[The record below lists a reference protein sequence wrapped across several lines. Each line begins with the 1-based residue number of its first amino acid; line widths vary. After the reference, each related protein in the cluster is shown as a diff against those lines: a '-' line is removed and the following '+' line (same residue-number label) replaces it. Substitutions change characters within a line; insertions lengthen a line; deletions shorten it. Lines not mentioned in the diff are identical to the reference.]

1 VGEGMNNLE
10 KTIDE
15 AIEHWKQNQYDKLE
29 NEDLADFI
37 TEKLLLQDTEFESA
51 LYQIV
56 SQKLEEQ

>member
-1 VGEGMNNLE
+1 MNQLE
-10 KTIDE
+10 KTIE
-15 AIEHWKQNQYDKLE
+15 ESIEHWKQNQYDKLE

-56 SQKLEEQ
+56 TEKLNKNG

>member
-1 VGEGMNNLE
+1 MNQLE
-10 KTIDE
+10 KTIE
-15 AIEHWKQNQYDKLE
+15 ESIEHWKQNQYDKLE

-56 SQKLEEQ
+56 TEKLEGRS